1 MKQLLFPLFAIPP
14 IYILFFLFTSYSL
27 FSRMFKDRLQAVGKL
42 FLPLFRNDTIS
53 LE

>member
-27 FSRMFKDRLQAVGKL
+27 FSMFKDRLQAVGKL